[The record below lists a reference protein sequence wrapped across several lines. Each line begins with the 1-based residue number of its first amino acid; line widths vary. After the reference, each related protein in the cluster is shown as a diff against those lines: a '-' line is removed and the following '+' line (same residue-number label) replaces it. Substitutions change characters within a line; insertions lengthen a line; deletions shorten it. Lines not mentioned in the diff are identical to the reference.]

1 MINGQTIIKT
11 EKGKNWPCM
20 NDPKP
25 PSPLKSTNF
34 RVQKKTGRP
43 FSPNSSIREFLRER
57 EREPGRWNGR
67 LKREV
72 DIIRGLIHHKSN
84 AALTS
89 PDSAAIIAVPQLFT
103 PFFVP
108 ALFVETSAVGS

>member
-34 RVQKKTGRP
+34 RVQKDRTTLFPKLLDPGV
-43 FSPNSSIREFLRER
+43 FKRER
-57 EREPGRWNGR
+57 ERARPVERSVEEGGRYNSW
-67 LKREV
+67 V
-72 DIIRGLIHHKSN
+72 DSSQK
-84 AALTS
+84 
-89 PDSAAIIAVPQLFT
+89 
-103 PFFVP
+103 
-108 ALFVETSAVGS
+108 

>member
-1 MINGQTIIKT
+1 VH
-11 EKGKNWPCM
+11 ER
-20 NDPKP
+20 PK
-25 PSPLKSTNF
+25 
-34 RVQKKTGRP
+34 VP
-43 FSPNSSIREFLRER
+43 FSAQLPGTKKDRTTLFPKLLDPVVFKR